1 MRVAVC
7 PGSFDPITLGHL
19 DIIARAAP
27 LFDRLYV
34 AVLENTSKRP
44 LFTVEERLELLREA
58 TAHLPTVVC
67 ESFTGLVVEYA
78 ARRQA
83 RVIVR
88 GVRSAL
94 DFDYEVQMASMNKQL
109 APDVETLLIPTAP
122 QYAQVSST
130 LVKEVA
136 AFGGRVDQWVPAAVG
151 ERLYAKLRGREGAT
165 G

>member
-1 MRVAVC
+1 MRIAIC
-7 PGSFDPITLGHL
+7 PGTFDPVTFGHL
-19 DIIARAAP
+19 DLIARAAP

-67 ESFTGLVVEYA
+67 EAFSGLVVEYA
-78 ARRQA
+78 ARKQA
-83 RVIVR
+83 HVIVR

-94 DFDYEVQMASMNKQL
+94 DFEYEVQMAFMNKQL
-109 APDVETLLIPTAP
+109 APDLETLFIPTSP

-136 AFGGRVDQWVPAAVG
+136 AFGGPVDQWVPAAVG
-151 ERLYAKLRGREGAT
+151 ERLYAKLRGKEGAK

>member
-109 APDVETLLIPTAP
+109 APDVETLLIPTVP

>member
-1 MRVAVC
+1 MRIAIC

-34 AVLENTSKRP
+34 AVLNNTSKRP
-44 LFTVEERLELLREA
+44 LFTVEERLELLKEA
-58 TAHLPTVVC
+58 TAHLSNVVC
-67 ESFTGLVVEYA
+67 EAFSGLVVEYA
-78 ARRQA
+78 AQKGA
-83 RVIVR
+83 RTIVR

-94 DFDYEVQMASMNKQL
+94 DFDYETQMASMNKQL
-109 APDVETLLIPTAP
+109 APEIETLLIPTAP

-136 AFGGRVDQWVPAAVG
+136 AFGGEVRQWVPEAVA
-151 ERLYAKLRGREGAT
+151 ERLYAKLRRREGADE
-165 G
+165 